1 MLGVTYKSF
10 TLSVILQSVV
20 MLSVILLCV
29 IMLSVMVP
37 SCLSNV
43 PAMSTRVKSL
53 LALTGNIRLVVKFLK
68 VTIVKLSNRGDF
80 LVSVDVYC
88 QILNNRY
95 KCNNG
100 VL

>member
-1 MLGVTYKSF
+1 MLNVIYAGCHIQVLYAECHLAECCYAECHLAVCYYAECRGAK
-10 TLSVILQSVV
+10 LSI
-20 MLSVILLCV
+20 
-29 IMLSVMVP
+29 
-37 SCLSNV
+37 
-43 PAMSTRVKSL
+43 RVKSL
-53 LALTGNIRLVVKFLK
+53 LALTGNIRLVVKFLE

-80 LVSVDVYC
+80 LVSVDVCC